1 MNVKPIVGLVI
12 AALIGA
18 LILGGTVSAE
28 TDSIDERVIHVSG
41 TGKITTSPD
50 RVMITVGVVTEHPDA
65 TVAQQENAKQM
76 SAVVSAL
83 RGLGIADDHIQTS
96 GYSMYSRTTDD
107 DSPFGAKEQKV
118 YVVSNNVV
126 VTLDDVTMACEVI
139 DTAVM
144 DGANQINSVRFTLSD
159 EKSQELRSDALHAAV
174 TQARGDADAV
184 ADALGVRI
192 LGVKEVSVGGSYT
205 PVVYAE
211 EAVYRSMD
219 AAGSY
224 PVPTPIE
231 AGTIDVTA
239 TVSVTYFI

>member
-1 MNVKPIVGLVI
+1 MNAKVILGIVA

-18 LILGGTVSAE
+18 LVLGGTVTAA
-28 TDSIDERVIHVSG
+28 TDSADDRVIHVSG
-41 TGKITTSPD
+41 TGKVTTSPD
-50 RVMITVGVVTEHPDA
+50 QVLITVGVETEHTDA
-65 TVAQQENAKQM
+65 KAAQQENAARM
-76 SAVVSAL
+76 SAVISSL
-83 RGLGIADDHIQTS
+83 KGLGIPESSLQTS

-107 DSPFGAKEQKV
+107 DSPFGAKQQRV
-118 YVVSNNVV
+118 YVVHNNVV
-126 VTLDDVTMACEVI
+126 ITLDDVTRAGEVI

-144 DGANQINSVRFTLSD
+144 DGANQINSVRFTLSE
-159 EKSQELRSDALHAAV
+159 EKSQQLRSDALNAAV

-211 EAVYRSMD
+211 EAVYKSMD
-219 AAGSY
+219 SAGY
-224 PVPTPIE
+224 GAPTPIE